1 MRGVSTGCE
10 DYSCADICELVRHP
24 RRRSS
29 PTFCRHSCGKSYDEL
44 VAVVERT
51 ADELK
56 TYTDA
61 GATDVALLP
70 LQTDP
75 PTCGACGKWPPRSA
89 GVGASATF
97 SPPDA
102 HC

>member
-1 MRGVSTGCE
+1 V
-10 DYSCADICELVRHP
+10 
-24 RRRSS
+24 
-29 PTFCRHSCGKSYDEL
+29 

-75 PTCGACGKWPPRSA
+75 ADLRRAWEVA
-89 GVGASATF
+89 AAF
-97 SPPDA
+97 
-102 HC
+102 